1 MLYSNLLGNLLPTIN
16 QGWTETPSP
25 STTNIG
31 SFLYNLFKWWR
42 NMAEA
47 LRTFFDA
54 TVEIGGKNVSIW
66 VIFGGTTIVVLLI
79 LMIAKKIIPL
89 A

>member
-1 MLYSNLLGNLLPTIN
+1 MSFSNLLGNLPSIS
-16 QGWTETPSP
+16 QGWNSSPSP
-25 STTNIG
+25 STSNIG

-42 NMAEA
+42 NMADA

-54 TVEIGGKNVSIW
+54 TVTIGGREVSIW

-79 LMIAKKIIPL
+79 LMIAKKIVPL

>member
-1 MLYSNLLGNLLPTIN
+1 
-16 QGWTETPSP
+16 
-25 STTNIG
+25 
-31 SFLYNLFKWWR
+31 
-42 NMAEA
+42 MAEA

-54 TVEIGGKNVSIW
+54 TVTVGGREVSIW

-79 LMIAKKIIPL
+79 LMIAKKIVPL

>member
-1 MLYSNLLGNLLPTIN
+1 
-16 QGWTETPSP
+16 
-25 STTNIG
+25 
-31 SFLYNLFKWWR
+31 
-42 NMAEA
+42 MAEA